1 MDTDANEKTFPFG
14 TVQITNIP
22 SEMFHWSF
30 PTDSW
35 QKDTFLHNLLPRHDN
50 DNKWTH
56 FFSLSVNCYIHADTY
71 ALDASCRNSS
81 SVFL

>member
-35 QKDTFLHNLLPRHDN
+35 QKDTFFN
-50 DNKWTH
+50 T
-56 FFSLSVNCYIHADTY
+56 
-71 ALDASCRNSS
+71 
-81 SVFL
+81 